1 MDSIVNVFQNR
12 PGKSL
17 SSLIVA
23 IIGVVTILMFQEVE
37 VKTLSAVFNYLN
49 NSTEASP
56 LMSTWLFNLLAFAL
70 NIAMGVTWFKEVMR
84 YNYMDHSPET
94 ARIVSLIISILHFL
108 YSILFFNYIFSKL
121 LGLVVVVV
129 IVIVL
134 VKNSEK

>member
-23 IIGVVTILMFQEVE
+23 IIGIVTILMFQEVE

-49 NSTEASP
+49 NGTEVSP
-56 LMSTWLFNLLAFAL
+56 LMSTWLFNLLSFAL
-70 NIAMGVTWFKEVMR
+70 NVVMGAIWFKEVMR
-84 YNYMDHSPET
+84 YNYMDQSPET